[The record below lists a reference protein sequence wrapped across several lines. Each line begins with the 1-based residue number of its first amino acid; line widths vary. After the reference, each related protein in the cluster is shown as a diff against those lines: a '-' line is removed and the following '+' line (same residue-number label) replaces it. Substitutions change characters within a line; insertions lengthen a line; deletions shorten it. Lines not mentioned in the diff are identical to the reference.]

1 MYFRRETLTL
11 LGLLVAVSDGFALV
25 GPSSLSTTTT
35 TTTPS
40 IQNRLSFTTAS
51 PFYITSSSST
61 QLFAAEE
68 EEAASATEQE
78 TETAETEE
86 AEEAVEEEEVKED
99 PEVVALKAEIAN
111 YESQL
116 RAKQAEISKIAAS
129 AEYFS
134 KGGYQRRVAQ
144 THNTRTNTKLRD
156 SDNTSASTAVV
167 VQKCLPILDELRTLK
182 ESYGETSFGSSY
194 ASLTNVMATSLSALG
209 FKEYEVDVGGPISD
223 PSKAVA
229 TQEEHSEVVPKGGVI
244 RTEKM
249 GMEVDGNVMRLAEVV
264 VSLGKEGEEEE
275 EAPAEGEEAQ
285 A

>member
-35 TTTPS
+35 TTS

-86 AEEAVEEEEVKED
+86 AEEAVEEVKED

-116 RAKQAEISKIAAS
+116 RAKQAEISKVAAS

-134 KGGYQRRVAQ
+134 KGGYQRRVAEME
-144 THNTRTNTKLRD
+144 NTRRNRKLRD

-275 EAPAEGEEAQ
+275 EAPAEEEEAQ